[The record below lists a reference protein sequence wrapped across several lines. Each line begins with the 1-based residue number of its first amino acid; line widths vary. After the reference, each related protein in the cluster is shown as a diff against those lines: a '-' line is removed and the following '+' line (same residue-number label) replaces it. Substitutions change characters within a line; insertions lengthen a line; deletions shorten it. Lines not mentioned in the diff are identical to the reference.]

1 MFYNLPQGIVSGLA
15 PIPRYKEGGFV
26 NPIDYRAGGTVQYPI
41 GMETGTLVPQVFESG
56 DQQINEALNT
66 MLTTAMPT
74 GATAMPTG
82 DASTSLPMEEP
93 TGAVEEL
100 LPESET
106 KDPSSKE
113 RLFIVEVNEQKKV
126 LQETIEKV
134 VAEKSEGTVEDPIA
148 LKTEITDFINKA
160 DSLFKRKVTDI
171 ANKLNVQVMP
181 EQITLL
187 TDEFATKL
195 ETMFPNI
202 AALEPDDTE
211 VATTGILTMEE
222 GNVVPDPYVQKKIE
236 KQKRIIERL
245 EKLYEIEL
253 EKGDRGIGG
262 GTSYLEQAKQRLAA
276 AKARLKLFEQE
287 GTTAEIVKQ
296 ELFKAPY
303 RKELYESELGSDSK
317 SSEEE
322 EEKEPPPPQATPFQ
336 FASTEVSSNPDIADL
351 LARNAESIRRAGLMA
366 GKSKQSGF
374 SGFFDVLGQAQLL
387 GDKAARESLLKQY
400 EIDTKKDIFRQGAD
414 IDLFNRLA
422 VEGVDGLDSAKEQF
436 LLAGK
441 EIPSAYNV
449 THPKGIRESD
459 GKQVN
464 FRDYYIAAK
473 SAAQKANIN
482 KTYSEI
488 EADFNKLPMVEA
500 G

>member
-41 GMETGTLVPQVFESG
+41 GMETGALVPQVFESG

-134 VAEKSEGTVEDPIA
+134 VAEKSEGTIEDPIA
-148 LKTEITDFINKA
+148 LKAEITDFINKA

-195 ETMFPNI
+195 ETMFPNV

-236 KQKRIIERL
+236 QQEALVEKL
-245 EKLYEIEL
+245 EKLYENAL
-253 EKGDRGIGG
+253 ARGDRGDAGG
-262 GTSYLEQAKQRLAA
+262 GTSYIDQAKQRLDAA
-276 AKARLKLFEQE
+276 RARLELFKQE
-287 GTTAEIVKQ
+287 GTTPKIIKEEI
-296 ELFKAPY
+296 
-303 RKELYESELGSDSK
+303 LGKPSGTETK
-317 SSEEE
+317 GK
-322 EEKEPPPPQATPFQ
+322 EEKEEKEQTQATPFQ

-422 VEGVDGLDSAKEQF
+422 IEGVDGLDSAKEQF